1 MKKLSKS
8 LEDYIEAIYI
18 ASNGKDFCRVKDIQ
32 KILNVSK
39 PSIVNALS
47 ILKEDGLISQEKYGY
62 ISLTKDG
69 ERKAKNVYKKHMI
82 ITEFVEKIFELENVD
97 AQKIACEIEH
107 IVDKNIYERMEKIS
121 KNFNERTKRVLYGEK
136 DETDR
141 VKGR

>member
-1 MKKLSKS
+1 MEKGKLKMF
-8 LEDYIEAIYI
+8 
-18 ASNGKDFCRVKDIQ
+18 N
-32 KILNVSK
+32 
-39 PSIVNALS
+39 
-47 ILKEDGLISQEKYGY
+47 
-62 ISLTKDG
+62 
-69 ERKAKNVYKKHMI
+69 KNTMI
-82 ITEFVEKIFELENVD
+82 ITEFVEKIFELENVE

>member
-18 ASNGKDFCRVKDIQ
+18 ASEGKNFCRVKDIQ
-32 KILNVSK
+32 KVLNVSK

-47 ILKEDGLISQEKYGY
+47 ILKEEGLIVQEKYGY
-62 ISLTKDG
+62 VSLTKDG
-69 ERKAKNVYKKHMI
+69 ERKAKNVYKKHKI
-82 ITEFVEKIFELENVD
+82 ITEFVEKIFEVENVD

-121 KNFNERTKRVLYGEK
+121 KNFNERTKIVLYGEK
-136 DETDR
+136 DETDGSKTR
-141 VKGR
+141 